1 MYISAKKCS
10 EEGDKFPEA
19 DKAEITSKVE
29 ALKEALKGED
39 INLIKSKQDELQAK
53 FYEISE
59 KMYQAAQAAQG
70 ADPAQGAPT
79 GGADEN
85 GYYDADFK
93 DVTGE

>member
-1 MYISAKKCS
+1 FDESDKSEISS
-10 EEGDKFPEA
+10 RID
-19 DKAEITSKVE
+19 
-29 ALKEALKGED
+29 ALKEALKGQD
-39 INLIKSKQDELQAK
+39 INLIKSKQEELQSK

-59 KMYQAAQAAQG
+59 KIYKAAQQANVDPNAAAAGYDQNAAQ
-70 ADPAQGAPT
+70 